1 MDKNRL
7 IAYIEHN
14 MGHLGSS
21 YPSLFRPKL
30 DLQLFADGAGD
41 GAGGDGGGDSGGG
54 NLGGDGSGQGAGD
67 DEGNG
72 KDKTFTQDELN
83 RILGERLSQAQAKWD
98 KDLQSRLEAAKTEA
112 EKLAKMNA
120 EQKAQYEREK
130 RETEL
135 AKREGEIT
143 RRELRATALESLAE
157 KGLPK
162 QLAELLNYTDAESTQ
177 KSLEAAEKAFREAVE
192 AGVNE
197 RLKGS
202 APKGGGGAGNTDQD
216 EIAKIFARR

>member
-1 MDKNRL
+1 MDNSRL
-7 IAYIEHN
+7 T
-14 MGHLGSS
+14 MDRFVSRLGTS
-21 YPSLFRPKL
+21 YSTLFRPNFN
-30 DLQLFADGAGD
+30 LQLFADGDGE
-41 GAGGDGGGDSGGG
+41 GAGGSG
-54 NLGGDGSGQGAGD
+54 GGDGSDGNTGGEGPGQGAGD
-67 DEGNG
+67 DSGG
-72 KDKTFTQDELN
+72 SKDKTFTQDELN
-83 RILGERLSQAQAKWD
+83 RILGERLSQAQAKWE

-162 QLAELLNYTDAESTQ
+162 QLADLLTYNDAESTQ
-177 KSLEAAEKAFREAVE
+177 KSLDAAEKAFREAVE

-202 APKGGGGAGNTDQD
+202 APKGGGGAGNTEQD
-216 EIAKIFARR
+216 EIAKIFARK